1 VPGVAGVG
9 DEELVLDFAGVLD
22 DSEEPFEDPFE
33 EPVDEDA
40 SDPADDDPV
49 APVELAWRLSLR

>member
-1 VPGVAGVG
+1 MPGVAGVG

-22 DSEEPFEDPFE
+22 DSEEPFA